1 MAAFRI
7 VSRNDPNVPYPRTWR
22 EIPQPVKPRAM
33 SSGGKRRL
41 LRSALKS
48 TGLAALLAAL
58 GWGGIELA
66 AMLQGSPKTIS
77 RAAESVPL
85 KDIVLTTDGVLDRAW
100 IVRTL
105 ALPKEATLVG
115 LDLYQLRARLL
126 ASGQVRLATL
136 TRNFPSTLSVSLSER
151 SPIVRVMAQI
161 GAAKPRMLLVA
172 RDGTVFEGVDFDPHM
187 IETLPWLDG
196 ITLTRSGDTFTP
208 VAGMETVSVL
218 LAKAKLEAEH
228 LYRDWE
234 VVSLERL
241 ESDHEIE
248 VRAKRIDKIVFSTRE
263 DYFRQLARLDS
274 LLDAARAHT
283 DAPIRVVNLAI
294 GAQVP
299 VAFADPALTPASAV
313 PRPKPTPFSLPAFPN
328 LQNPSKL

>member
-1 MAAFRI
+1 
-7 VSRNDPNVPYPRTWR
+7 
-22 EIPQPVKPRAM
+22 M
-33 SSGGKRRL
+33 SSGGRRRFV
-41 LRSALKS
+41 RSGLK
-48 TGLAALLAAL
+48 TVGLVALLTAL

-66 AMLQGSPKTIS
+66 AILQGSPKTIS
-77 RAAESVPL
+77 RAAEALPL

-105 ALPKEATLVG
+105 ALPKNATLMG
-115 LDLYQLRARLL
+115 LDLYQLRARVL

-136 TRNFPSTLSVSLSER
+136 TRDFPSTLSVSLAER
-151 SPIVRVMAQI
+151 SPIVRVMAQA
-161 GAAKPRMLLVA
+161 GAGTPHRLLVA
-172 RDGTVFEGVDFDPHM
+172 RDGVVYDGVGFDPQM
-187 IETLPWLDG
+187 VATLPWLDG
-196 ITLTRSGDTFTP
+196 VTLTRSGDAFEP
-208 VAGMETVSVL
+208 VAGMETASVL

-234 VVSLERL
+234 VVSLAHL

-248 VRAKRIDKIVFSTRE
+248 VRAKRIGKIIFSTRE

-283 DAPIRVVNLAI
+283 DAPIRVINLAI

-299 VAFADPALTPASAV
+299 VAFEDPALTPAATTAPSPPPAL
-313 PRPKPTPFSLPAFPN
+313 PLPAFPN